1 MHLCEGVATPLQL
14 PEFPPSGPWDG
25 YVLVVIWLP
34 LALRILFLAAPFRK
48 AIGKLAPHS
57 GWALKQ
63 LRDLPVRGF
72 GVLAL
77 NEVLAFSIP
86 PLLVLL
92 IRSVS
97 DPIGWTTWGDVSEVG
112 MGLLI
117 LSLFVWIF
125 LDLLRIARVRRMLK
139 AIERQDI
146 AKLRKVADL
155 GIKARSWLQK
165 FSLSK
170 PKPSSID
177 ATEDES
183 TGERVAKRSLKI
195 WGTRA
200 LMARK
205 LTPQGLLGGLALGAA
220 IEVAKTGAGK
230 LSEAVASKMQAEFD
244 KLAEINT
251 KTLLFLLLRDLA
263 MGLLPIF
270 ILAGLPALFA

>member
-1 MHLCEGVATPLQL
+1 MATALQL
-14 PEFPPSGPWDG
+14 PEIPPTGPWDG

-34 LALRILFLAAPFRK
+34 LLLRILFLALPFRR
-48 AIGKLAPHS
+48 AIAKLAPHS

-63 LRDLPVRGF
+63 LQNLPVRGF
-72 GVLAL
+72 GILAL
-77 NEVLAFSIP
+77 NEILAFSIP

-97 DPIGWTTWGDVSEVG
+97 DPIGWTTWGEVSEVG

-125 LDLLRIARVRRMLK
+125 LDMLRIARVRRMLK

-146 AKLRKVADL
+146 AKLRKVADV

-165 FSLSK
+165 FSIIK
-170 PKPSSID
+170 PKPSSLD

-183 TGERVAKRSLKI
+183 TGERVAKRSLRI

-205 LTPQGLLGGLALGAA
+205 FTPQGLLGGLALGAA

-230 LSEAVASKMQAEFD
+230 LTQAVDAKMQAEFD

-251 KTLLFLLLRDLA
+251 RTLLFWRLRDLS
-263 MGLLPIF
+263 MWLLPIF
-270 ILAGLPALFA
+270 ILAGVPVLFA

>member
-97 DPIGWTTWGDVSEVG
+97 DPIGWTTWGEVSEVG

-146 AKLRKVADL
+146 AKLRKVADI

-165 FSLSK
+165 FSLIK

-205 LTPQGLLGGLALGAA
+205 LTPQGLLGQRRLSMNMAA
-220 IEVAKTGAGK
+220 KSRKERRQSCENENRQKPHCEVAQKEEQKCLGIDFCK
-230 LSEAVASKMQAEFD
+230 FVEF
-244 KLAEINT
+244 
-251 KTLLFLLLRDLA
+251 
-263 MGLLPIF
+263 GLHFRIHSF
-270 ILAGLPALFA
+270 